1 MCIRRRIHAYGN
13 LVDRAAAIEVKID
26 LLQCQKRPIT
36 VSKETYYLVDRA
48 AAIEVKEIG
57 TAFTL
62 KQLATFGN
70 VVREGPRDLDPE
82 YVLALVPPEERPLAG
97 VAYIYIHICTYMYI
111 YIYIY
116 IYIYTYIH
124 IYICIHT
131 HTHTHTHT

>member
-13 LVDRAAAIEVKID
+13 
-26 LLQCQKRPIT
+26 
-36 VSKETYYLVDRA
+36 LVDRA

-82 YVLALVPPEERPLAG
+82 YVLTLVPPEERPLAR
-97 VAYIYIHICTYMYI
+97 VALNYLSRQGHFTICHITP
-111 YIYIY
+111 
-116 IYIYTYIH
+116 
-124 IYICIHT
+124 
-131 HTHTHTHT
+131 